1 MSKIRNIL
9 QILGIFLIASCNRE
23 EVTENGELPSD
34 DKIAV
39 NTEISVDGVD
49 ITGTDTRASSEAGYT
64 TGDGLYDKDDEVT
77 VAAYAN
83 SGYELVSFY
92 DKKSPSTNLGSS
104 YEFPAKEPRTFK
116 AEFRKVANYTITV
129 TAGPSAGG
137 SVTGGGSYKG
147 GSSCTVKATPNSGYT
162 FAGWYENGT
171 RVSADASYS
180 FTVSSN
186 RTMTAK
192 FTVKA
197 DPILYVTI
205 VDKDLDERGGS
216 LGYLDSGEM
225 EERVSGGYLIRSYKI
240 YAEEDGNMRSTL
252 KAMPESD
259 NKFLGW
265 YDQNR
270 NLIFTS
276 PNFDDQDVDMYRQ
289 QHIYAAFSGE
299 ATPDGAPSQVTIKL
313 YANKANS
320 TMGGKGKVGFSSG
333 SLSYTTQTKVV
344 KYGEKITIYAE
355 GDEMQI
361 DDYNTT
367 YYYCVGFYLNSGA
380 SLTTYTDNIRL
391 HSYTFIATRDMDIS
405 AGWKKYD

>member
-1 MSKIRNIL
+1 MRKIRNIL

-64 TGDGLYDKDDEVT
+64 TGDGLYDKGDPAT

-92 DKKSPSTNLGSS
+92 DKQSPSTNLGSS
-104 YEFPAKEPRTFK
+104 YNFSVSIPRTFK

-129 TAGPSAGG
+129 TASPSAGG

-186 RTMTAK
+186 RTMTSTFVK
-192 FTVKA
+192 SVGVYYFSSSNEEYGTVSQSVA
-197 DPILYVTI
+197 YIENWR
-205 VDKDLDERGGS
+205 DLDEQSGAIIVNTTAKSGYYFNNWIVKTPGSNSYEEVTEWWADDRGTLNLNNAQVVDEYPSGS
-216 LGYLDSGEM
+216 DFKAVFSASPTRPTYTVTIIIAEWKNNGWDSSGDYEVFWYPGSGTGKRTITKTFM
-225 EERVSGGYLIRSYKI
+225 EGDICTFSYNSGGDSTGTYVYRGVK
-240 YAEEDGNMRSTL
+240 DVNGNKVIGINDAGIGISFTVTKNVTFYIEML
-252 KAMPESD
+252 
-259 NKFLGW
+259 
-265 YDQNR
+265 YDR
-270 NLIFTS
+270 
-276 PNFDDQDVDMYRQ
+276 Y
-289 QHIYAAFSGE
+289 
-299 ATPDGAPSQVTIKL
+299 
-313 YANKANS
+313 
-320 TMGGKGKVGFSSG
+320 
-333 SLSYTTQTKVV
+333 
-344 KYGEKITIYAE
+344 
-355 GDEMQI
+355 
-361 DDYNTT
+361 
-367 YYYCVGFYLNSGA
+367 
-380 SLTTYTDNIRL
+380 
-391 HSYTFIATRDMDIS
+391 
-405 AGWKKYD
+405 